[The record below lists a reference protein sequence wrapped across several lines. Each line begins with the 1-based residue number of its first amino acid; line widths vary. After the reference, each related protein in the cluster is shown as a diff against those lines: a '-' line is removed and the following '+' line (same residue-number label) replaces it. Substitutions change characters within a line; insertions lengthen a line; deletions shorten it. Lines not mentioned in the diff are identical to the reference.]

1 MIINT
6 LKNLKPVLLEMKKAK
21 IVAVDTE
28 TISLEDKT
36 MVGISFAFRQN
47 KKFLKYYIP
56 IQHNNIKNMPET
68 GQKKLLRAITL
79 LPRVVYHNYSFDAQ
93 VLLKKGYEHK
103 HIPHDSMVI
112 AHLLN
117 ENQPVGLKKLA
128 KRELKYDMLTFKE
141 VCGVGKKQ
149 ISFADLEDE
158 VIIDKY
164 ASDDALFTL
173 KLFLLLYNK
182 LSKDIKLMRVYDVL
196 EHPLLEVVV
205 SMHNEGITVDRRK
218 VKKIKKICLEK
229 RDFYF
234 SKLNFLMG
242 GVNLNSSKQLRE
254 YFIEQNN
261 CPVIKRSMKTNK
273 PSVDAEVLKIYAEN
287 NMEADWLLKYRY
299 YAKILST
306 FVPYFES
313 KTNKVYASF
322 NQSGTTS
329 GRFSSS
335 GPNLQNVP
343 NEDKLGI
350 RECVVA
356 SKGYKLISLDYSGVE
371 MRLAAHFSGEEK
383 LITAFNSG
391 LDIHSQVAKEV
402 GCSRSKAKTLSYAL
416 LYGAGV
422 KTIAKHMDTTPKKA
436 AKYMENF
443 FEKYPKIKEFIVK
456 SKKQAYNNGY
466 VESFMFRKRH
476 LNPKFEFLDEYQK
489 AGELRS
495 MVNAIVQSSG
505 ADILKAAMIMSYKEI
520 QKYNATIIAVIHDEI
535 LLTCPEIHAQKVKN
549 IVEKCMIRAGVGLK
563 VALEVKGNI
572 GDNWGEIH

>member
-1 MIINT
+1 
-6 LKNLKPVLLEMKKAK
+6 
-21 IVAVDTE
+21 
-28 TISLEDKT
+28 
-36 MVGISFAFRQN
+36 
-47 KKFLKYYIP
+47 
-56 IQHNNIKNMPET
+56 
-68 GQKKLLRAITL
+68 
-79 LPRVVYHNYSFDAQ
+79 
-93 VLLKKGYEHK
+93 
-103 HIPHDSMVI
+103 MVI

-128 KRELKYDMLTFKE
+128 KREFKYDMLTFKE

>member
-1 MIINT
+1 MIVN
-6 LKNLKPVLLEMKKAK
+6 KKEQVDNLLPKIRKAK
-21 IVAVDTE
+21 IIAIDTE

-36 MVGISFAFRQN
+36 LIGFSFSFAIKGKIKR
-47 KKFLKYYIP
+47 YYVP
-56 IQHNNIKNMPET
+56 IKHVYVKNLSSTQIKRILN
-68 GQKKLLRAITL
+68 LLIKQ
-79 LPRVVYHNYSFDAQ
+79 PRTVFHHYAFDAR
-93 VLLKKGYEHK
+93 VLFLAGYQMK

-128 KRELKYDMLTFKE
+128 KREFHHNMLTYKE

-149 ISFADLEDE
+149 IPFSE
-158 VIIDKY
+158 VKDPIIIEKY
-164 ASDDALFTL
+164 AGEDAEYTL

-535 LLTCPEIHAQKVKN
+535 LLTCPEIHAQKVK
-549 IVEKCMIRAGVGLK
+549 I
-563 VALEVKGNI
+563 
-572 GDNWGEIH
+572 